1 MTTSREVRFGLLMS
15 EDESTALTH
24 LAEDEGGLSQG
35 AMVRKL
41 VRAEARRRGLWPPT
55 VQHDTTQ
62 LHSRQE
68 VAHEQ

>member
-1 MTTSREVRFGLLMS
+1 MATSREVRFGLLMS

-41 VRAEARRRGLWPPT
+41 IRTEARRRGLWPGRR
-55 VQHDTTQ
+55 VEAINATQ
-62 LHSRQE
+62 E
-68 VAHEQ
+68 CDG